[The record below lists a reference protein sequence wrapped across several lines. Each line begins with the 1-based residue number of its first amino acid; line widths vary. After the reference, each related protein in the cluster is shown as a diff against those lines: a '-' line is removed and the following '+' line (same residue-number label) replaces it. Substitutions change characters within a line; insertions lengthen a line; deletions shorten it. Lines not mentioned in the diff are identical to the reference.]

1 MIAVATE
8 SVQVVVDSGPTATD
22 WIGLALTAALV
33 LVTGV
38 YVWHTRRMADRMDDQ
53 LAALRDQQQ
62 LGEAARLREKSD
74 RGAYR
79 CLDAIQELLAEYEG
93 RPPAA
98 VDRGAFERAK
108 VELQR
113 SAPLVHDREKV
124 RNYLDSFREVA
135 FIGSFKPEQI
145 EREALDAGTVRLVA
159 RDMARRLTT
168 VLHSYLSER
177 PIPDNV
183 WMRNGDDGHGD
194 RYPDPPNVA
203 SWVRGIARRKQN

>member
-8 SVQVVVDSGPTATD
+8 PVQVVVDSGATAAD
-22 WIGLALTAALV
+22 WVGLALTAALV

-53 LAALRDQQQ
+53 LAAIREEQQ

-98 VDRGAFERAK
+98 VDPAAFERAK
-108 VELQR
+108 LELQR
-113 SAPLVHDREKV
+113 SSPLVHDREV
-124 RNYLDSFREVA
+124 RSYLDAFREVA
-135 FIGSFKPEQI
+135 FIGSFQPEQI
-145 EREALDAGTVRLVA
+145 EREGLDAGLVRLIA
-159 RDMARRLTT
+159 RDMASRLTT

-177 PIPDNV
+177 PIPNSV
-183 WMRNGDDGHGD
+183 WMRDGDDGHGD

-203 SWVRGIARRKQN
+203 SWIRGASRRKRS